1 MSHPKQTPSS
11 QERSYSGDE
20 EEPTQS
26 NNDTLDNSGLAALL
40 KRIRQNE
47 PPSSIIQ
54 KEINALVALGSK
66 LIDEKTVKENRVKAK
81 NSKIMPR
88 KSKVA
93 KVYAEMKENNK
104 KNPTLKEL
112 VKALEKQYP
121 ERPKTNDDAGERPWK
136 EAGVKPWHTALNQG
150 KQF

>member
-1 MSHPKQTPSS
+1 
-11 QERSYSGDE
+11 
-20 EEPTQS
+20 
-26 NNDTLDNSGLAALL
+26 
-40 KRIRQNE
+40 
-47 PPSSIIQ
+47 
-54 KEINALVALGSK
+54 
-66 LIDEKTVKENRVKAK
+66 
-81 NSKIMPR
+81 MPR

-121 ERPKTNDDAGERPWK
+121 ERPKTHDDAGERPWK

>member
-1 MSHPKQTPSS
+1 MN
-11 QERSYSGDE
+11 DE
-20 EEPTQS
+20 AT
-26 NNDTLDNSGLAALL
+26 A
-40 KRIRQNE
+40 
-47 PPSSIIQ
+47 
-54 KEINALVALGSK
+54 
-66 LIDEKTVKENRVKAK
+66 KENRVKAK